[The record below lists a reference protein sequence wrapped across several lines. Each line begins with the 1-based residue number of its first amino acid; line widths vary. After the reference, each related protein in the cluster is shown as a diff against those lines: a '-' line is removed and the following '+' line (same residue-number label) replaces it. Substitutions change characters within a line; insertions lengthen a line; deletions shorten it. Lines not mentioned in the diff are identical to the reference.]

1 MEKKMIPQW
10 ALKYKTKG
18 FTVRP
23 NGNGYALYK
32 VSSYREKGCSY
43 PKIKQE
49 YIASIDEQLGLIP
62 KKSIRYDNSLPLEY
76 GLSNF
81 ILINFKRTLVRSLF
95 NRDSFCDEIVLL
107 GIVYFMFGNIDESSI
122 KLSYVSKLN
131 ENMIDVSK
139 KISIKRIEKIS
150 NKIASEFKSKI
161 NDPIKYSYFINALK
175 LITVPSYFT
184 GKLQYPNG
192 IKLLCEEYQL
202 KYE

>member
-1 MEKKMIPQW
+1 MEKKIIPQW

-62 KKSIRYDNSLPLEY
+62 KKSIRYDNTLPLEY
-76 GLSNF
+76 GLSNI
-81 ILINFKRTLVRSLF
+81 ILLNFKRTLAMSLF
-95 NRDSFCDEIVLL
+95 NGGSHCNDIILL
-107 GIVYFMFGNIDESSI
+107 GIIYFMFGNVDENSI
-122 KLSYVSKLN
+122 KLSYISKSS
-131 ENMIDVSK
+131 ENIIEISK
-139 KISIKRIEKIS
+139 TTNIKRIEKIS
-150 NKIASEFKSKI
+150 NKIESEFELRIK
-161 NDPIKYSYFINALK
+161 DPIKYSYLINALK

-184 GKLQYPNG
+184 GKVQYPNE
-192 IKLLCEEYQL
+192 IKKLCEEYKI